1 MCQRQEYA
9 QGGQLDQVPHIARQ
23 VAHLLVSGA
32 PVAGIKRLE
41 MFPPGTD
48 GRKRHEATGIWSPD
62 GEWLPLLSPV
72 VTEGRPESWL
82 GRVEDAM
89 FATTRKHLLKVLED
103 SKSEWGT
110 GVKAVVRLHFMC
122 GKGSSMDQNSLE
134 LASHCMESSLSKS
147 DALYALCY

>member
-1 MCQRQEYA
+1 
-9 QGGQLDQVPHIARQ
+9 
-23 VAHLLVSGA
+23 
-32 PVAGIKRLE
+32 

-103 SKSEWGT
+103 SKSEW
-110 GVKAVVRLHFMC
+110 RHRQPCERMHQMC
-122 GKGSSMDQNSLE
+122 GKGSSMDQTGLDLEWHCLYCSLR
-134 LASHCMESSLSKS
+134 
-147 DALYALCY
+147 

>member
-1 MCQRQEYA
+1 MYTYTRGVTDTSQLLEGAPVRQLEVLA
-9 QGGQLDQVPHIARQ
+9 HIARSFTCWP
-23 VAHLLVSGA
+23 AGLPLPS
-32 PVAGIKRLE
+32 AGIKRLE

-103 SKSEWGT
+103 SKSEW
-110 GVKAVVRLHFMC
+110 RHR
-122 GKGSSMDQNSLE
+122 QP
-134 LASHCMESSLSKS
+134 
-147 DALYALCY
+147 